1 MNRRTPLY
9 DIHRSLGARMV
20 PFAGFDMPVQYSSI
34 LAEHAAVR
42 EKVGIFDVS
51 HMGQIHLQGSAAIE
65 TAEKLLTRPVASL
78 KTQRVRYGLLCN
90 ERGGVV
96 DDVTF
101 YRTADDALFLCVNAV
116 NVEKDYR
123 WIVRHSAAEAGV
135 RDRSDETGLLA
146 VQGPASVELLA
157 RLGDAKV
164 AELERYSFKT
174 VQLADREALVS
185 RTGYTGSDGFEIY
198 LAAGDTEHVFRTLL
212 SAGEPLGGVPVGLGA
227 RDTLRLEA
235 GMPLYGHE
243 LDDDTSPLEAGLGR
257 FVKLEAGGF
266 IGAEAIALRRGAA
279 GGRALVG
286 FEILGK
292 GIARQGYAITRGERE
307 VGVVTSGAPSPTL
320 GRSIGLAYVPPDL
333 AKPGTALE
341 VLVRGRAIPAHV
353 VEIPFVATGKPDSLG
368 NTAPENR

>member
-146 VQGPASVELLA
+146 VQGPASVELLS
-157 RLGDAKV
+157 RLGDASI
-164 AELERYSFKT
+164 AELKRYRFET
-174 VQLADREALVS
+174 ARVADREALVS

-198 LAAGDTEHVFRTLL
+198 LAAGDTEHVFKTLL
-212 SAGEPLGGVPVGLGA
+212 SEGEPLGALPVGLGA

-243 LDDDTSPLEAGLGR
+243 LDDDTSPLEAGLGK
-257 FVKLEAGGF
+257 FVKLAAGGF
-266 IGAEAIALRRGAA
+266 IGAQAIVERRDAG

-286 FEILGK
+286 FEIDGK
-292 GIARQGYAITRGERE
+292 GIARAGYPLAVGGTE
-307 VGVVTSGAPSPTL
+307 VGVVTSGGPSPTL
-320 GRSIGLAYVPPDL
+320 GKSIGLGYVPPSAARL
-333 AKPGTALE
+333 GANLQILIRK
-341 VLVRGRAIPAHV
+341 RAVAATV
-353 VEIPFVATGKPDSLG
+353 VETPFVRAQT
-368 NTAPENR
+368 